1 MKNKYINMI
10 KWSFVI
16 LIVLLMV
23 VCFLLGSSY
32 SNFVYNSNNHR
43 AVEMIVSKLNYKVRI
58 NEEEKSYLDIKPGIN
73 LFNIEIE
80 SLNKVES
87 YFKFLVENKIE
98 VFYIDDFLEGL
109 INSEEKKSFRI
120 IVFNTNDSNIKCNY
134 FIASGYANNKLDD
147 IEIPDNY
154 KEVAIKFS
162 VFNRFKYKDSSLD
175 YKLLSI
181 NDNNTLDIISMEAI
195 ESNNLI
201 TGSLGYLNL
210 EEELNTNVNI
220 PNTRIVTIS
229 DIEKYTNQSIVEINA
244 KDYKRDIVFYIP
256 YKNDYNY
263 ILNGS
268 VKTSEIIIKEPTK
281 SVYDEVFY
289 NTNYLLNNSYSKL
302 YNDYIEWGVFSIE
315 NGKLKTNRLY
325 DFNNNESSVPIRIK
339 TITTLTSDSKIE
351 YDYSNDLFLVK

>member
-1 MKNKYINMI
+1 MEVVYQTYKEELPEYMAGYTGHIPTVQKEEFINALNDAITSFGAPEEQTEEYI
-10 KWSFVI
+10 
-16 LIVLLMV
+16 
-23 VCFLLGSSY
+23 
-32 SNFVYNSNNHR
+32 
-43 AVEMIVSKLNYKVRI
+43 E
-58 NEEEKSYLDIKPGIN
+58 
-73 LFNIEIE
+73 
-80 SLNKVES
+80 
-87 YFKFLVENKIE
+87 
-98 VFYIDDFLEGL
+98 L

-120 IVFNTNDSNIKCNY
+120 IVFNTNDSNIRCNY

-147 IEIPDNY
+147 IEIPDHY

-244 KDYKRDIVFYIP
+244 KDYKRDIVFYISLE
-256 YKNDYNY
+256 
-263 ILNGS
+263 IL
-268 VKTSEIIIKEPTK
+268 
-281 SVYDEVFY
+281 
-289 NTNYLLNNSYSKL
+289 L
-302 YNDYIEWGVFSIE
+302 
-315 NGKLKTNRLY
+315 R
-325 DFNNNESSVPIRIK
+325 
-339 TITTLTSDSKIE
+339 
-351 YDYSNDLFLVK
+351 FLVFLMESLPISLLEIRL